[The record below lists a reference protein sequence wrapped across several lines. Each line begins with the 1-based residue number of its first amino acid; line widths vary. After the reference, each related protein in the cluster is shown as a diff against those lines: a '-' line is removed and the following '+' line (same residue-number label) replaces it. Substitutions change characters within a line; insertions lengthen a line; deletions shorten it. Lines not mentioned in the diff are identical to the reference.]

1 MNGQGSK
8 QDSGALDASS
18 ADENLIVCT
27 DFAIRK
33 TDGRG
38 FEVRVMTQRGY
49 YWVSANHADRYDGET
64 QTFVLSLIETNN
76 FLQQV
81 RKVGLRTRYHG
92 PTHID
97 LL

>member
-1 MNGQGSK
+1 
-8 QDSGALDASS
+8 
-18 ADENLIVCT
+18 
-27 DFAIRK
+27 
-33 TDGRG
+33 
-38 FEVRVMTQRGY
+38 MTQRGY

-92 PTHID
+92 PTDID